1 MCLPGWSQV
10 TQKWPLLVY
19 YYPLVKWPSPLY
31 ILARGSPGGPVYIGL
46 AVLAGQA
53 FTGWFISK
61 CNLNCWTPHFSTGP
75 WHFDSNTSPIFA
87 NSGQSPALAKAWLSA
102 ERECPV
108 IVGSESEWKAIH
120 LFAWSTFSESA
131 NSSTFHFFPK
141 YIKPESSVKK
151 KGPKIMTLLWIKFF
165 SLQFLRFQNQIFNM
179 VLGLAPEPSKW
190 VSVYFPVSWLTQVHT
205 TIKVL
210 DTIAVRFWS
219 SSWPVWPWFS
229 DNSGWANPALPRP
242 EDRGRY
248 RNHQPC
254 LDFWIL
260 WIYGD
265 TNYIIMLQCSIA
277 A

>member
-1 MCLPGWSQV
+1 M
-10 TQKWPLLVY
+10 
-19 YYPLVKWPSPLY
+19 
-31 ILARGSPGGPVYIGL
+31 
-46 AVLAGQA
+46 
-53 FTGWFISK
+53 
-61 CNLNCWTPHFSTGP
+61 
-75 WHFDSNTSPIFA
+75 
-87 NSGQSPALAKAWLSA
+87 
-102 ERECPV
+102 
-108 IVGSESEWKAIH
+108 GSESEWKAIH

-131 NSSTFHFFPK
+131 NSSTFHFFPNISNLSRASRK
-141 YIKPESSVKK
+141 RVQKLWLFCESKS
-151 KGPKIMTLLWIKFF
+151 FF
-165 SLQFLRFQNQIFNM
+165 PVFRFQNQIFNM

-265 TNYIIMLQCSIA
+265 TNYIIMLHNIMTAYGLQALPSVIIMTIKYDDRLFFFFKSNPRLGA
-277 A
+277 LPPVGSSHRDSEVMRQSWYSSLWQSL